1 MATITQYTINDFIVK
16 SLIHCSTYQ
25 KSGLLGLKNE
35 SVKNRTKK
43 KFLSMSFEITGPVLF
58 NVQNAGIDFNCNGSP
73 SATLPTAWA
82 QYSVKNFMTWDA
94 GQMLYHQGGAA
105 DPNQQGQS
113 SLAVLPP
120 TPSAIANA
128 NAILVL
134 TQLVNGNYVPRWSSL
149 PFGPSTSNIDTLSV
163 TGAATGAT
171 NPNLL
176 AVSNNV
182 YNVNAV
188 TPIFETWTNLAP
200 FAVSAASDVS
210 SLFNFSFDDTT
221 GTIFNVS
228 SNLFV
233 DATLTVTWNAQSN
246 SHLGHRAIRF
256 FNSTTNGEIGSLYQ
270 RANPST
276 QDTFTLNLNRQFAI
290 YTSENIIC
298 QVAADAINV
307 NVFMPLT
314 HLDIH
319 SVKLL

>member
-1 MATITQYTINDFIVK
+1 
-16 SLIHCSTYQ
+16 
-25 KSGLLGLKNE
+25 
-35 SVKNRTKK
+35 
-43 KFLSMSFEITGPVLF
+43 MSFEITGPVLY

-105 DPNQQGQS
+105 DTNQQGES

-120 TPSAIANA
+120 TFSAISNA

-134 TQLVNGNYVPRWSSL
+134 TQLGNGNYVPRWSSS
-149 PFGPSTSNIDTLSV
+149 PFEPTSTNLDVLSI
-163 TGAATGAT
+163 TGGNTGAT
-171 NPNLL
+171 NPNLFP
-176 AVSNNV
+176 VSNNT
-182 YNVNAV
+182 YNTSVV
-188 TPIFETWTNLAP
+188 TPIFDTWANLAP
-200 FAVSAASDVS
+200 FVVTTASGDIS
-210 SLFNFSFDDTT
+210 SLFNFSFDTT
-221 GTIFNVS
+221 NGRVFGVT

-246 SHLGHRAIRF
+246 SQIGHRAIRF
-256 FNSTTNGEIGSLYQ
+256 YNSTTNRQIGALYQ
-270 RANPST
+270 RADPSN
-276 QDTFTLNLNRQFAI
+276 QDTMTLNLNRQFAI
-290 YTSENIIC
+290 YTNENIIC

-319 SVKLL
+319 TVKLL

>member
-1 MATITQYTINDFIVK
+1 
-16 SLIHCSTYQ
+16 
-25 KSGLLGLKNE
+25 
-35 SVKNRTKK
+35 
-43 KFLSMSFEITGPVLF
+43 MSYELTGPVLF

-94 GQMLYHQGGAA
+94 GQMLYHQGGAV
-105 DPNQQGQS
+105 DTNQQGES

-120 TPSAIANA
+120 TPAAISNA

-134 TQLVNGNYVPRWSSL
+134 TQLSNGNLVPRWSSS
-149 PFGPSTSNIDTLSV
+149 PFGPTPANIDTLSV
-163 TGAATGAT
+163 TGANTAAS

-176 AVSNNV
+176 PVSNNV

-200 FAVSAASDVS
+200 FAVSSPSDNS

-221 GTIFNVS
+221 GTIFNVLT
-228 SNLFV
+228 NLFI
-233 DATLTVTWNAQSN
+233 DATLTVSFNAQSN

-256 FNSTTNGEIGSLYQ
+256 YNSTTDTQIGAFYQ
-270 RANPST
+270 RANPSN

-290 YTSENIIC
+290 YQNENIIC

-314 HLDIH
+314 HLDVH
-319 SVKLL
+319 TVKLL